1 MTTDTPE
8 TEVQEVPQVKDV
20 TESEIKRKVEELEQ
34 SNTKTADDSEK
45 GGAGDN
51 EDENYDPYYPP
62 VVSLPIVEVKSGE
75 DGEVEVFKRRA
86 KLYR

>member
-8 TEVQEVPQVKDV
+8 TDVQEVPQVKDV
-20 TESEIKRKVEELEQ
+20 TGSEIKRKVEELEQ

>member
-1 MTTDTPE
+1 MTTDNPE
-8 TEVQEVPQVKDV
+8 TEVQEVAQVEDV

-34 SNTKTADDSEK
+34 KNNKTADDSEK
-45 GGAGDN
+45 GAAGDN
-51 EDENYDPYYPP
+51 DDENYDPYYPP

-75 DGEVEVFKRRA
+75 EGEVEVFKRRA